1 MLTALRLRDFVIVEA
16 VELEFGRGFTVLSGE
31 TGAGKSILIDALG
44 LALGARADAG
54 VVREGTARADIVAEF
69 STVPSL
75 DDWLAERDL
84 AGDPGLVLLRR
95 VIDADGRS
103 RALVNGHPAT
113 VAQLREIG
121 ESLVE
126 VHGQH
131 ASQSLLRADGQRAL
145 LDRFAGAQGELT
157 ALAGAHAAWRA
168 VEREL
173 ERARGNDRE
182 IALERERL
190 QWQVDEL
197 GAVDPVAG
205 EWDELAAEQKRLAH
219 AATLIEGARG
229 LADTLADGDDAIA
242 DRLHTVMQKLRPLVA
257 VDATLAPLL
266 DMIETAAIQAGEA
279 GSTLSAYADRVD
291 LDPERLAAIEARIG
305 VLHAAGRKFRMPP
318 ERLGDELAT
327 LRARLAALAGAQ
339 DAAALAARDELAR
352 AEFDRLAS
360 ALSMRR
366 AQAAKRLAAGV
377 SERIARLG
385 MQGGRL
391 EIALERAEPAAH
403 GIDRVEFRVAGH
415 AGATPRAL
423 GKVASGGELSRLSL
437 AISELAAEA
446 TPVPTLIFD
455 EADAGVGGAVAE
467 VIGELM
473 RRLGETRQVLCVTH
487 LPQVAAKANQ
497 HYSVSKRQVDART
510 TSLIER
516 LDRGRRIEEI
526 ARMLGGVE
534 ITATTRKHAR
544 ELLG

>member
-1 MLTALRLRDFVIVEA
+1 
-16 VELEFGRGFTVLSGE
+16 
-31 TGAGKSILIDALG
+31 
-44 LALGARADAG
+44 
-54 VVREGTARADIVAEF
+54 
-69 STVPSL
+69 
-75 DDWLAERDL
+75 
-84 AGDPGLVLLRR
+84 
-95 VIDADGRS
+95 
-103 RALVNGHPAT
+103 
-113 VAQLREIG
+113 
-121 ESLVE
+121 
-126 VHGQH
+126 
-131 ASQSLLRADGQRAL
+131 
-145 LDRFAGAQGELT
+145 
-157 ALAGAHAAWRA
+157 
-168 VEREL
+168 
-173 ERARGNDRE
+173 
-182 IALERERL
+182 
-190 QWQVDEL
+190 
-197 GAVDPVAG
+197 
-205 EWDELAAEQKRLAH
+205 
-219 AATLIEGARG
+219 
-229 LADTLADGDDAIA
+229 
-242 DRLHTVMQKLRPLVA
+242 
-257 VDATLAPLL
+257 
-266 DMIETAAIQAGEA
+266 
-279 GSTLSAYADRVD
+279 
-291 LDPERLAAIEARIG
+291 
-305 VLHAAGRKFRMPP
+305 
-318 ERLGDELAT
+318 
-327 LRARLAALAGAQ
+327 
-339 DAAALAARDELAR
+339 
-352 AEFDRLAS
+352 
-360 ALSMRR
+360 
-366 AQAAKRLAAGV
+366 
-377 SERIARLG
+377 

>member
-16 VELEFGRGFTVLSGE
+16 VELEFGPGFTVLSGE

-54 VVREGTARADIVAEF
+54 VVREGAPRADIVAEF
-69 STVPSL
+69 STDDRL
-75 DDWLAERDL
+75 DAWLSERDL
-84 AGDPGLVLLRR
+84 GGDAGLVLLRR
-95 VIDADGRS
+95 VVEADGRS

-121 ESLVE
+121 ERLVE

-131 ASQSLLRADGQRAL
+131 ASQSLLRPDGQRSL
-145 LDRFAGAQGELT
+145 LDRFSGASGEL
-157 ALAGAHAAWRA
+157 AGLAQAHAAWRGL
-168 VEREL
+168 EREL
-173 ERARGNDRE
+173 ERARTGERE
-182 IALERERL
+182 IVLERERL

-197 GAVDPVAG
+197 SQVAPVAG
-205 EWDELAAEQKRLAH
+205 EWDELAGEQKRLAN
-219 AATLIEGARG
+219 AASLIEGARG
-229 LADTLADGDDAIA
+229 LADALSDGDDAIA
-242 DRLHTVMQKLRPLVA
+242 DRLHAVQHRLRPLAA
-257 VDATLAPLL
+257 VDASLAPVLEL
-266 DMIETAAIQAGEA
+266 IETAAIQAAEA

-291 LDPERLAAIEARIG
+291 LDPQRLAEVERRIG
-305 VLHAAGRKFRMPP
+305 VLFAAGRKFRLPP
-318 ERLGDELAT
+318 ERLADELVA
-327 LRARLAALAGAQ
+327 LRARL
-339 DAAALAARDELAR
+339 DALAR
-352 AEFDRLAS
+352 AQDVEALERRAEAARADFDRLAS
-360 ALSMRR
+360 ALSRRR
-366 AQAAKRLAAGV
+366 AKAAGALAAGV
-377 SERIARLG
+377 SERIGRLG

-391 EIALERAEPAAH
+391 EISLERGEPSAH

-423 GKVASGGELSRLSL
+423 GKVASGGELSRISL

-446 TPVPTLIFD
+446 NPVPTLIFD

-467 VIGELM
+467 VIGEMM
-473 RRLGETRQVLCVTH
+473 RRLGGTRQVLCVTH

-497 HYSVSKRQVDART
+497 HFSVSKRQDDRRT

-516 LDRGRRIEEI
+516 LDRTRRVEEI
-526 ARMLGGVE
+526 ARMLGGVA